1 MKLAY
6 FVSKE
11 DISLM
16 KYEALCEL
24 AFSLDVK
31 DMPLRRD
38 YSSYINIM
46 AAKEFITCISCY
58 LENHQRNDLSQS
70 PYLALMINESTDRVL
85 EKHLI
90 VYASYLNKDGLGVSK
105 CEFLKLIL
113 VADGYAQTKYNA
125 IMNMF
130 SEMSLDIKHLVG
142 ISTYG
147 DSSMLGCHEGLV
159 SKLSRD
165 VPNLIDVH
173 CVAHREALA
182 IVDAC
187 KCFPCLSYVD
197 KIANKV
203 YSWINASNV
212 RHLDFQKLLQEMN
225 LQVLEVLQIHDVRWL
240 ARGNMMVRLVKL
252 LPPILTFWKCQ
263 APMWY
268 EKLCIFKVLFCI
280 FKVLFYVAD
289 VLLELDGLNKI
300 FQKESIDITSFSTSI
315 EVCLNSLKKK
325 FLGDIFAKNTIYL
338 KLFIENA
345 QMGYLKHVNDNGE
358 EYTHTLLYV
367 SMPSKDKNGFPLDIQ
382 DGSLNTCI
390 EMAKGF
396 VLKVIDCVNARFPD
410 MYFFNASKLF
420 SPMYY
425 LSEEDERVRKT
436 IIWLSRF
443 LTRIGNHVI
452 NANGCEKELKAFVD
466 TLYYGCEE
474 TFPNLLKLWQ
484 ILLVLP
490 ISSVPCERGFSKQN
504 IIKNDRRQHLKVD
517 TLDML
522 MRISMLGPSC
532 DLVNWERIYDIW
544 EKSKDHHV
552 ADL

>member
-1 MKLAY
+1 
-6 FVSKE
+6 
-11 DISLM
+11 
-16 KYEALCEL
+16 
-24 AFSLDVK
+24 
-31 DMPLRRD
+31 
-38 YSSYINIM
+38 M

-58 LENHQRNDLSQS
+58 LENHQRNDLSHS
-70 PYLALMINESTDRVL
+70 PYLALMIDESTDRAS

-130 SEMSLDIKHLVG
+130 SEISLDIKHLVG
-142 ISTYG
+142 ISTDG

-187 KCFPCLSYVD
+187 KGFPCLSYVD

-240 ARGNMMVRLVKL
+240 TRGNVMVRLVKL
-252 LPPILTFWKCQ
+252 LPAILTFWKCQ

-280 FKVLFYVAD
+280 HLLAD

-315 EVCLNSLKKK
+315 EVCLNTLRKK
-325 FLGDIFAKNTIYL
+325 FLGDIFAKGTIYL

-345 QMGYLKHVNDNGE
+345 QMGYLKHVTENGE

-367 SMPSKDKNGFPLDIQ
+367 SMPGKDKNGFPLDIQ

-396 VLKVIDCVNARFPD
+396 VLKVIDCVNERFPD

-425 LSEEDERVRKT
+425 PSEEDERARKA
-436 IIWLSRF
+436 IIWLSRL

-466 TLYYGCEE
+466 TLYYGCEGMNFKDAWRVFSNTSHWQE

-490 ISSVPCERGFSKQN
+490 ISSIPCERGFSKQN
-504 IIKNDRRQHLKVD
+504 IIKTDRRQHLKVD

-532 DLVNWERIYDIW
+532 DLLNWEKIYDIW
-544 EKSKDHHV
+544 EKSKDRRV

>member
-1 MKLAY
+1 MHGRNKSRVITCMKLAY
-6 FVSKE
+6 FVSKQ

-70 PYLALMINESTDRVL
+70 PYLALMIDESTDRAL

-90 VYASYLNKDGLGVSK
+90 VYASFFNKDGLGVSK
-105 CEFLKLIL
+105 CEFLKLIV

-130 SEMSLDIKHLVG
+130 FEMSLDIKHLVG
-142 ISTYG
+142 ISIDG

-165 VPNLIDVH
+165 VPNLIVVH

-182 IVDAC
+182 LVDAC
-187 KCFPCLSYVD
+187 KCFPYLSY
-197 KIANKV
+197 
-203 YSWINASNV
+203 
-212 RHLDFQKLLQEMN
+212 LLQEMN

-240 ARGNMMVRLVKL
+240 ARGNVMVLLVKL
-252 LPPILTFWKCQ
+252 LPAILTFWKCQ
-263 APMWY
+263 APM
-268 EKLCIFKVLFCI
+268 C
-280 FKVLFYVAD
+280 
-289 VLLELDGLNKI
+289 
-300 FQKESIDITSFSTSI
+300 TSI

-325 FLGDIFAKNTIYL
+325 ILGDIFAKGTIYL
-338 KLFIENA
+338 KPFIENA
-345 QMGYLKHVNDNGE
+345 QMGHLKHVNENGE

-367 SMPSKDKNGFPLDIQ
+367 SMRGKDKNGFPLDIQ

-390 EMAKGF
+390 EMAKDF
-396 VLKVIDCVNARFPD
+396 VLKVIDCVNERFLD
-410 MYFFNASKLF
+410 MYFFSASKLF
-420 SPMYY
+420 NP
-425 LSEEDERVRKT
+425 
-436 IIWLSRF
+436 
-443 LTRIGNHVI
+443 
-452 NANGCEKELKAFVD
+452 
-466 TLYYGCEE
+466 
-474 TFPNLLKLWQ
+474 
-484 ILLVLP
+484 ILP
-490 ISSVPCERGFSKQN
+490 KGFSKQN
-504 IIKNDRRQHLKVD
+504 IIKTYCRQHLKVD

-532 DLVNWERIYDIW
+532 DLLEWEKIYDI
-544 EKSKDHHV
+544 
-552 ADL
+552 